1 MKRLASFLVRLLF
14 LAVVVAGSFSFY
26 VGLHRDSGAVPSA
39 LLAGFTSLNP
49 RTVSYAG
56 EGSEKCCLEAYY
68 YLKSHTSVQI
78 IENLSDSRYNPNEN
92 LVYLTEPALLTD
104 SAEAVHEFGHA
115 LDRHLYGERP
125 GYFSRQ
131 EAFSQAYAADHA
143 YMQQTFLIQDL
154 FKTQAYR
161 NLAVSDILFAML
173 YENAEA
179 TKTLTSSYDTAGV
192 PYWRHEK
199 AYMSEQE
206 KRQTEVF
213 ADIFTIFLSD
223 DEAAKRFLQT
233 YMPASSELFLDT
245 VGSQVW

>member
-1 MKRLASFLVRLLF
+1 MKRIAGVLVLVLL
-14 LAVVVAGSFSFY
+14 LSAVVAGSFGLY
-26 VGLHRDSGAVPSA
+26 VYMHRDSGAVPSA

-56 EGSEKCCLEAYY
+56 QDSEEHCLEAYR
-68 YLKSHTSVQI
+68 YLKSHTSIRFV
-78 IENLSDSRYNPNEN
+78 EDLSDSRYNPNEN
-92 LVYLTEPALLTD
+92 LVYLTDTALLTD

-115 LDRHLYGERP
+115 LDRHLYGEAP

-131 EAFSQAYAADHA
+131 ASFSQAYAADDA
-143 YMQQTFLIQDL
+143 YMQRTFLIQDL
-154 FKTQAYR
+154 FETEAYR

-179 TKTLTSSYDTAGV
+179 TKTLTASYDTAGV

-199 AYMSEQE
+199 AYMMELE

-223 DEAAKRFLQT
+223 DKAAKQFLQR
-233 YMPASSELFLDT
+233 YLPASSAKLLEA
-245 VGSQVW
+245 VRGQVW